1 MPTYLITGANRGI
14 GLELARQAA
23 ARGARVFATCRD
35 PAHAE
40 ELQNAAAASDG
51 KIEIF
56 ELEVTSD
63 DSLTALKTRIG
74 SQPIDVLINNAGI
87 MGKDPQNPV
96 NMNFAELEHV
106 LAVNSVAPLRVTL
119 AFLANVEAAKGKI
132 AVLSSIMGTFGY
144 NDSSKLAYCVSKTAL
159 NGIFRH
165 LARELKKCHVS
176 VVLLHPGWVRTDM
189 GGSSATISP
198 EESARGLL
206 GEIDACTLEK
216 TGRLM
221 SFQRGEMTW

>member
-23 ARGARVFATCRD
+23 ARGARVIATCRD
-35 PAHAE
+35 PGHAM
-40 ELQNAAAASDG
+40 ELQKAASASDG
-51 KIEIF
+51 KIEICQ
-56 ELEVTSD
+56 LEVTSD
-63 DSLTALKTRIG
+63 ESIAALKTRIG
-74 SQPIDVLINNAGI
+74 TQPIDVLINNAGI
-87 MGKDPQNPV
+87 MGKDPQTPV
-96 NMNFAELEHV
+96 NMDFAELEHV
-106 LAVNSVAPLRVTL
+106 LSVNSIAPLRVTL

-144 NDSSKLAYCVSKTAL
+144 NDGSKLAYCVSKTAL

-165 LARELKKCHVS
+165 LARELKSRGVS

-189 GGSSATISP
+189 GGAAATVSP
-198 EESARGLL
+198 EDSARGLL
-206 GEIDACTLEK
+206 GEIDACTVEK

-221 SFQRGEMTW
+221 SFQRGEMAW